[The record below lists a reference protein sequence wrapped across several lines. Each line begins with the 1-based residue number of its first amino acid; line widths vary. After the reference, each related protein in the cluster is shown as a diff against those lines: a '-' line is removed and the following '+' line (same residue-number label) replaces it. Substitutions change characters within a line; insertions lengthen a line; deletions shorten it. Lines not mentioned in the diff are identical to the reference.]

1 MPSLL
6 WCCWLSIRKSIRPV
20 KIELWSV
27 GVVICLERGANCLR
41 VVQLMPLHPKTP
53 LSLAWF
59 KSRLFLPFWYRFT
72 QVVLEKR
79 PLKGCSVVYYYMLI
93 HFQEYMSTLLHCA
106 KVLWQNVCWYSC
118 MRTHCFVSNPL
129 CYCEG
134 SVKKLER
141 QLQSASTPT
150 QSSATTPDVSRSP
163 AASRVN
169 GLIESVHH
177 RISSSPVKSPLPRS
191 SDSSSKI
198 VPNNGAFTNCI

>member
-1 MPSLL
+1 MPSVL

-53 LSLAWF
+53 SSLAWF

-79 PLKGCSVVYYYMLI
+79 PLKGCSVVYYMLR

-106 KVLWQNVCWYSC
+106 KVLWQMFAGTVVWE
-118 MRTHCFVSNPL
+118 RIVSNPL

-150 QSSATTPDVSRSP
+150 QSSAATPDVSRSP

-177 RISSSPVKSPLPRS
+177 HISSSPVKSQLPRS